1 MTRTPAQEVL
11 AHSLDLLEAG
21 DARGWVDLF
30 AVDGVLEFPYAP
42 TGWPDR
48 FAGRDA
54 LWQQMEKFAEHLE
67 VAFSGLEFHPTAD
80 PELVIAEYRAD
91 GRALRT
97 GLEFHQRYISV
108 VRVRGGEILLYR
120 DFWNPL
126 SHLAALGGAEAA
138 LRIVA

>member
-42 TGWPDR
+42 AGWPDR